1 MRVGLY
7 INEIIKTPVECD
19 VEGVFAQSKQKIG
32 RNVGRLWHKVPWD
45 KAKKVLSI
53 AFFIAV
59 AVLLFVKAREIEWSK
74 VIETLRA
81 TPLDTLVLSVVL
93 AFLCYGA
100 YASYDLFGRYILN
113 TKASALKTWIA
124 AWISYAC
131 NLNLG
136 ALIGS
141 VAFRYRLYS
150 RLGVKSGT
158 VTRIIGISV
167 ASNWLGYILLAGGLF
182 VSGAVE
188 VPENWKIGDTAL
200 RVLGAAFLVVIAGY
214 LYLCAFSGRR
224 ELDVRGHTLTLPS
237 LKMALLQF
245 AVACAH
251 WTLMA
256 AVMFQFFEGQ
266 VAFTTVYAVLLISCV
281 AGAVSHI
288 PGGLGVL
295 EAVFIALLA
304 GEMERYQVLA
314 AVFGYR
320 CVFYFIPLLVAVPA
334 YLIYEAK
341 LGGASTDEHAA
352 SDA

>member
-1 MRVGLY
+1 MAEAVASERG
-7 INEIIKTPVECD
+7 KFAS
-19 VEGVFAQSKQKIG
+19 GVQKIKQ
-32 RNVGRLWHKVPWD
+32 NAPWGLI
-45 KAKKVLSI
+45 KRILSI

-59 AVLLFVKAREIEWSK
+59 AALLFIKAKEIDWPK
-74 VIETLRA
+74 VIETLKA
-81 TPLDTLVLSVVL
+81 TESSALFLSVVL
-93 AFLCYGA
+93 SFLCYSL

-113 TKASALKTWIA
+113 TKASAFKTWAA

-150 RLGVKSGT
+150 RIGVKSGT

-167 ASNWLGYILLAGGLF
+167 ASNWLGYLLLAGGLF
-182 VSGAVE
+182 ASGAVD
-188 VPENWKIGDTAL
+188 VPQNWSISDTAL
-200 RVLGAAFLVVIAGY
+200 RFLGGAFLLVVAVY
-214 LYLCAFSGRR
+214 LGMCGFSSRR
-224 ELDVRGHTLTLPS
+224 EFELRGHSVTLPS
-237 LKMALLQF
+237 LKMAVLQF
-245 AVACAH
+245 ATACAH

-256 AVMFQFFEGQ
+256 SVMYQFFDGQ

-281 AGAVSHI
+281 AGALSHI

-295 EAVFIALLA
+295 EAVFVALLA
-304 GEMERYQVLA
+304 GQMQSYEVIA

-320 CVFYFIPLLVAVPA
+320 CVFYFIPLLVAVPS

-341 LGGASTDEHAA
+341 LRPSKADADASEA
-352 SDA
+352 SA